1 MAIPANK
8 MGQLKA
14 LFSVLSEK
22 HRQTLVMTILAA
34 KADGEPKLP
43 YDDLLTLLG
52 CADAEPQEDRWEE
65 IFSVVKPLV
74 VEKAKR
80 CDQISATVLQDVWE
94 YYLRELDPVRASA
107 WLSGK
112 EVLADIRAAIVTAY
126 RDLMETKKGRNTL
139 IKKFGEDEQAQL
151 SILLSLMNRS
161 DELEDFF
168 DGWPQSIKNLDDENL
183 APLREF
189 NEHLIVES
197 PEITPYVLFLV
208 GARLVHPFHV
218 FRAVE
223 KVTGHS
229 NDRVMIKTELKVV
242 GDALLDQNDIWLNDF
257 QWERNQKCDPDQAV
271 ASLKN
276 FIDLTN
282 GWLSEFEV
290 DPAGAWGK
298 RLSAQR
304 SRCGKVWDEHMQ
316 RIQKMIDRVLPRR
329 RGSVTGRQTMPDIKR
344 DIIENDIVLVE
355 NAITLL
361 LGARSFA
368 AQGGFQSSRD
378 KLIQML
384 ESRIEEQSEDLLALL
399 SQEHDDYEQISAH
412 FAVLVRIVKQYQGD
426 KEADVL
432 SRRSVAA
439 MAA

>member
-8 MGQLKA
+8 MGQLQA

-22 HRQTLVMTILAA
+22 HRQTLVMTIMAA
-34 KADGEPKLP
+34 KADGEAKLP

-52 CADAEPQEDRWEE
+52 GGEAQEERWEE
-65 IFSVVKPLV
+65 IFTVVKPLV
-74 VEKAKR
+74 VEKVKR
-80 CDQISATVLQDVWE
+80 CDQISATLLHDIWE
-94 YYLRELDPVRASA
+94 YYFRELDPVRAAA

-112 EVLADIRAAIVTAY
+112 ENLADIREAMVSTY
-126 RDLMETKKGRNTL
+126 QGLTETKKGHNTL
-139 IKKFGEDEQAQL
+139 IKKFGEDEQGQL
-151 SILLSLMNRS
+151 SVLLSLMNRS

-168 DGWPQSIKNLDDENL
+168 SGWPHDIKNLDDENL

-189 NEHLIVES
+189 NEHLIVDS
-197 PEITPYVLFLV
+197 PEITPYILFLV
-208 GARLVHPFHV
+208 TTRLLHPFHI

-229 NDRVMIKTELKVV
+229 NDRVMIKTELKVM
-242 GDALLDQNDIWLNDF
+242 GDALLDQNDIWLGDF
-257 QWERNQKCDPDQAV
+257 QWERNQKCNIDQSV
-271 ASLKN
+271 ASLKG

-290 DPAGAWGK
+290 DPAGPWGK

-316 RIQKMIDRVLPRR
+316 RIQKNMDRILPRK
-329 RGSVTGRQTMPDIKR
+329 RGSVTGRQTMPDIRK
-344 DIIENDIVLVE
+344 DIIENDVVLAE

-368 AQGGFQSSRD
+368 SQGGFQSSRD
-378 KLIQML
+378 KLVQML

-399 SQEHDDYEQISAH
+399 GQERADYEQISAH
-412 FAVLVRIVKQYQGD
+412 FAVLVRIVKRYLGD
-426 KEADVL
+426 KDADVL
-432 SRRSVAA
+432 ARRSVVA